1 MSTPRVILR
10 NALFWLL
17 FGGSLLTLVRLFGSL
32 VGFYS
37 ASERVVIA
45 EAELQALQTQ
55 QEVLVQEYEVKRSD
69 EYREQLIR
77 DTLKMSR
84 PGETVII
91 LPEVSPS
98 PDNLESMP
106 MTGGR
111 SDLQPWQLWWGL
123 FFN

>member
-32 VGFYS
+32 AGFYS

-84 PGETVII
+84 PGETVVI
-91 LPEVSPS
+91 LPEITPR
-98 PDNLESMP
+98 PESVESIP
-106 MTGGR
+106 LIGSS